1 MKRDSIQARDITPGM
16 TIVPPIRTM
25 RHALVERVRRDGDG
39 LVIDTQGTPF
49 DKNDIPRN
57 MRNHNTSYIVLVTDI
72 GLKSYD
78 ANQVVDVLVYEPH
91 G

>member
-1 MKRDSIQARDITPGM
+1 MKRDSIQARDITRGM

-25 RHALVERVRRDGDG
+25 RHAFVER
-39 LVIDTQGTPF
+39 IKSHDTTQDSWGTDAPIVPA
-49 DKNDIPRN
+49 D
-57 MRNHNTSYIVLVTDI
+57 MRNHNASYIVLMTDI

-78 ANQVVDVLVYEPH
+78 SSQVVDVLIPEPH